1 MKKLLSLAIALT
13 LVTGVMAQE
22 KRERRTLEK
31 KKHSVERFKD
41 FTPEQMAELRTKR
54 MALKLDLSQA
64 QQQEVLKLNKELAE
78 KRKAG
83 FEKFKEARATKKEW
97 TAEERFTF
105 MNERLDARL
114 AVQNK
119 MKDILDENQYA
130 RWKKSY
136 ERPEKSFH
144 HRRKGHGSK

>member
-22 KRERRTLEK
+22 KREGRTLEK
-31 KKHSVERFKD
+31 KKHRVERFKD
-41 FTPEQMAELRTKR
+41 FTPEQMAELRTKQ

-64 QQQEVLKLNKELAE
+64 QQKEVLKLNKELAE

-97 TAEERFTF
+97 TAEQRFAF

-119 MKDILDENQYA
+119 MKNILDEEQYA
-130 RWKKSY
+130 QWKRSY
-136 ERPEKSFH
+136 ERPKKSLH
-144 HRRKGHGSK
+144 HRSKGHRGK